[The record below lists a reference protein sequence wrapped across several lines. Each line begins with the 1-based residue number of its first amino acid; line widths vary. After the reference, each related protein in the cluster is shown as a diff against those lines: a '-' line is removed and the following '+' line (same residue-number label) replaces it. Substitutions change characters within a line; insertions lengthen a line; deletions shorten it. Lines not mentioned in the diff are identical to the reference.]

1 MARSSAEVEFMSI
14 AFQVTW
20 LEGLYKEQGVN
31 MTRVQLFCD
40 SKATIKIVANSIFHE
55 RTKHI
60 DINCHFVRR
69 R

>member
-20 LEGLYKEQGVN
+20 LEGLYKEQRVN